1 MVLVVKNLLANA
13 VDTEDVGFIPGSG
26 RSPGGAHGN
35 PLQDS
40 CLENPMYRGAW
51 QAAVHGISKTERLTL
66 GFAVSLRRGRAALVP
81 QTVKTLPA
89 MKDFRVRSL
98 GPEDPLEKGMATH
111 SSVLAWRIPRTGTW
125 QTV

>member
-51 QAAVHGISKTERLTL
+51 QAAGHRVTKSRTRLKR
-66 GFAVSLRRGRAALVP
+66 LR
-81 QTVKTLPA
+81 
-89 MKDFRVRSL
+89 
-98 GPEDPLEKGMATH
+98 TH
-111 SSVLAWRIPRTGTW
+111 TRRDLI
-125 QTV
+125 